1 MKKLIMIS
9 ALLSCLLVM
18 PEGIKAQNKTKDKEQ
33 FKYVIDEFAD
43 IKVMRY
49 QVPSWDNLSLK
60 QQEYLYYLSQAANSG
75 RDILWDQNYKYNLT
89 VRRTLEN
96 ILSSYNGKK
105 QGKEWEDFLVYAK
118 RVFFSNGIHHHY
130 AEDKIMPTF
139 SKNYFT
145 TLLKQSNQKN
155 FPANKGEKVDAFFA
169 RVSDI
174 IFNKNIAPYR
184 KENDKSKDIVAS
196 SAVNFYE
203 GVTRKE
209 VEEFYKK
216 KQSPDKERPL
226 SFGLNSKVVKE
237 NNQVV
242 EKVYKLDGLYSDAI
256 KEIIFWLEKAN
267 TVAENDAQREYTN
280 LLIEYYKTGDL
291 EIWDKYNVK
300 WVSDI
305 DSQCD
310 YVNGFIEDY
319 GDPLGM
325 KATWEAV
332 VNFKDLEATKRTELI
347 STNAQWFE
355 DNSPVAPQ
363 YKKKEVK
370 GVSAKVINAVM
381 LGGDCFPTP
390 PIGINLPNADWIRK
404 EFGSKSVT
412 IANLTSA
419 YDRAAL
425 ESPKGAIQEFAASE
439 EEIEKAKKF
448 GSIAGDLHTDLHE
461 CLGHGSGQLLP
472 NTSAGALADYSSSL
486 EEARADL
493 FALYYMMDPYM
504 IEIGLIPDLAVGEA
518 EYDSYL
524 RNGLLTQYARIEFG
538 KTVTQ
543 AHMQARKLI
552 STYTYEQG
560 EKIGAVVKVK
570 KDNKTYFQI
579 KDHNAVRKIFGELLA
594 IIQDIKSTGNY
605 EAGKDLIEKYAV
617 NIDPVLHQEVIDRY
631 KKLNIKPYGGFV
643 NPEITPIADK
653 DGNYIKF
660 EIAYPT
666 DFLKQHLQ
674 YGKKYSFLPTMN

>member
-1 MKKLIMIS
+1 MKRTIMLTALIACFITIPS
-9 ALLSCLLVM
+9 VV
-18 PEGIKAQNKTKDKEQ
+18 KAQKDNKEKKE
-33 FKYVIDEFAD
+33 FKYIIDEFAD

-49 QVPSWDNLSLK
+49 QIPAWENLTIK
-60 QQEYLYYLSQAANSG
+60 QQEYLYYLSEAAKSG

-89 VRRTLEN
+89 VRKTLEN
-96 ILSSYNGKK
+96 IFSSYKGKR
-105 QGKEWEDFLVYAK
+105 QGKDWDNFVLYSK

-130 AEDKIMPTF
+130 AEDKIKPEFSRQFFSILVKGSSLQGFPT
-139 SKNYFT
+139 
-145 TLLKQSNQKN
+145 
-155 FPANKGEKVDAFFA
+155 NKGEKVDAFLA
-169 RVSDI
+169 RVTDI
-174 IFNKNIAPYR
+174 MFNNNVAPKR
-184 KENDKSKDIVAS
+184 KETDKTKDIVAN

-203 GVTRKE
+203 GVTRSE
-209 VEEFYKK
+209 VEAFYSKK
-216 KQSPDKERPL
+216 ESPDLNRPL

-237 NNQVV
+237 NGNVV
-242 EKVYKLDGLYSDAI
+242 EKVYKEGGMYSKAI
-256 KEIIFWLEKAN
+256 KEIIYWLEKAKG
-267 TVAENDAQREYTN
+267 VAENDNQKKYTS
-280 LLIEYYKTGDL
+280 LLIDYYKTGNL
-291 EIWDKYNVK
+291 TTWDEYNVLWTK
-300 WVSDI
+300 DVE
-305 DSQCD
+305 SQCD

-347 STNAQWFE
+347 SDNAQWFE
-355 DNSPVAPQ
+355 NNSPVAPE

-404 EFGSKSVT
+404 EHGSKSVT

-419 YDRAAL
+419 YDKAAL
-425 ESPKGAIQEFAASE
+425 ESPKGALQEFAASE
-439 EEIEKAKKF
+439 EEIALAKKY
-448 GSIAGDLHTDLHE
+448 GSLAGDLHTDLHE

-472 NTSAGALADYSSSL
+472 NTPTGALADYSSSL

-493 FALYYMMDPYM
+493 FALYYMMDPYL
-504 IEIGLIPDLAVGEA
+504 IEIGLIPELAVGEA

-524 RNGLLTQYARIEFG
+524 RNGLLSQYARIEFG

-552 STYTYEQG
+552 STYAYEKG
-560 EKIGAVVKVK
+560 KETGAVVKFQ
-570 KDNKTYFQI
+570 NNGKTYFQI
-579 KDHNAVRKIFGELLA
+579 KDHKAVRKIFGELLA
-594 IIQDIKSTGNY
+594 IIQDIKSRGDY
-605 EAGKDLIEKYAV
+605 DKGKSLIETYAV
-617 NIDPVLHQEVIDRY
+617 QIDPVLHQEVIDRY

-653 DGNYIKF
+653 EGNFIKF
-660 EIAYPT
+660 NVSYPT
-666 DFLKQHLQ
+666 DFLKQQLQ
-674 YGKKYSFLPTMN
+674 YGKMYSFLPVIN